1 MFRQIQS
8 ICVTGIICNTK
19 GKSTTASSVAERGS
33 LLPHVVFKD
42 TNNSHKMEDSYIVF
56 EDNQM
61 PATEA
66 LRIFP
71 LEFRRIYTVKA
82 SKLEYEMSELICR
95 LRSVDG
101 PAVQVETVPLIL
113 DGYQDMKVT
122 LMPANI
128 TAVQEDAD
136 DYINWLK
143 RLVYFSYPD
152 ITTRNL
158 YCNNDLIPAFAD
170 QMHVLATPV
179 CEEALVQ
186 RS

>member
-1 MFRQIQS
+1 
-8 ICVTGIICNTK
+8 
-19 GKSTTASSVAERGS
+19 
-33 LLPHVVFKD
+33 
-42 TNNSHKMEDSYIVF
+42 MEDSYIVF

-95 LRSVDG
+95 LRTVDG

>member
-1 MFRQIQS
+1 
-8 ICVTGIICNTK
+8 
-19 GKSTTASSVAERGS
+19 
-33 LLPHVVFKD
+33 
-42 TNNSHKMEDSYIVF
+42 MEDSYIVF
-56 EDNQM
+56 EDNQV

-95 LRSVDG
+95 LRTVDG
-101 PAVQVETVPLIL
+101 PAVQIDTVCLIL

-128 TAVQEDAD
+128 TAVQEDSD
-136 DYINWLK
+136 TDNYLVWLK
-143 RLVYFSYPD
+143 KLVFLSFPD

>member
-1 MFRQIQS
+1 
-8 ICVTGIICNTK
+8 
-19 GKSTTASSVAERGS
+19 
-33 LLPHVVFKD
+33 
-42 TNNSHKMEDSYIVF
+42 MEDSYIVF
-56 EDNQM
+56 EDNQV

-82 SKLEYEMSELICR
+82 SKLEYQMSELICR
-95 LRSVDG
+95 LRTVDG
-101 PAVQVETVPLIL
+101 PAVQIDTVPLIL

-128 TAVQEDAD
+128 TVVQEDSD
-136 DYINWLK
+136 TDNYLVWLK
-143 RLVYFSYPD
+143 KIVYLSFPD

-158 YCNNDLIPAFAD
+158 YCNNDLIPAFAE